1 MNKQFFRLLFAGAMF
16 AATGASANS
25 LYSRLGVGL
34 VHWRGGVKAGGM
46 GNSYLAVTDGVSA
59 YSINPALFASIQLT
73 RLQTDFSFESARVK
87 VAENSGRFRDANFNG
102 VSLVLPVKKGYA
114 VAFGLLPYSRVD
126 FTLNQFGSNSS
137 GGYEETYSGLGGLDE
152 IFLAFAGHVGNSEKS
167 SGLRYG
173 IAADFYFGRI
183 RRTWRVNFDNGSLA
197 ATEDQVGQYVRG
209 AGFHAGLQWFDHN
222 WQLGAAVRTPID
234 LDVETETEYIFG
246 DRSNTVQ
253 STARLPLWLG
263 LGLGYRA
270 GTKWQ
275 FAADYRMQRWSEISA
290 DKALG
295 ASLQDAREFGAG
307 AEFTASRNPLDAYW
321 KRMSFRAGVSLAQ
334 LPYEDPAGQGISEWL
349 LTAGLGLPFRRGS
362 SRLDM
367 AFEFGKRGDLKTNP
381 AEETVFRFS
390 ISVSGAERW
399 FVRNRP

>member
-1 MNKQFFRLLFAGAMF
+1 MNKIICKLVFAGAMF
-16 AATGASANS
+16 ATTVASANS
-25 LYSRLGVGL
+25 IYSRLGFGL
-34 VHWRGGVKAGGM
+34 VHLRGGVKAGGM
-46 GNSYLAVTDGVSA
+46 GNSHLAVTDGVAA
-59 YSINPALFASIQLT
+59 YSINPALLASIPFT
-73 RLQTDFSFESARVK
+73 RLQTDFSFESAQVK

-114 VAFGLLPYSRVD
+114 VAVGLLPHSRVD

-137 GGYEETYSGLGGLDE
+137 GGYEEVYSGFGGLDE
-152 IFLAFAGHVGNSEKS
+152 MFLAFAGHVGNSEKS

-197 ATEDQVGQYVRG
+197 PTEDQVGQYVRG
-209 AGFHAGLQWFDHN
+209 AGFHAGLQWFHRN
-222 WQLGAAVRTPID
+222 WQIGVAVRPPVD
-234 LDVETETEYIFG
+234 LDIETETEYIFG
-246 DRSNTVQ
+246 DKSTTAK
-253 STARLPLWLG
+253 STATLPLWLG
-263 LGLGYRA
+263 LGVGYRV

-275 FAADYRMQRWSEISA
+275 FSADYRMQGWSEVDA
-290 DKALG
+290 DKDLG

-321 KRMSFRAGVSLAQ
+321 KRMSYRAGVNLAQ
-334 LPYEDPAGQGISEWL
+334 LPHEDPVGQGISEWL
-349 LTAGLGLPFRRGS
+349 VTAGLGFPFRRGS

-381 AEETVFRFS
+381 AEETIFRFS

-399 FVRNRP
+399 FERNRP